1 LNARVSG
8 PTLVANMEG
17 ILMLKHL
24 TRVLLATLVL
34 ALSQQLANAA
44 DYTVHDVYQAA
55 EAGHLQQAQTM
66 MQQVLRDHPES
77 AKAHYVE
84 AELYA
89 KSGQFDYARRE
100 LKTARHLDPT
110 LGFARQDL
118 VDALQA
124 RLDAAPASSPFRVK
138 SGFNW
143 GFLFLGVGLIVIIVM
158 AMRLLL
164 RRTVVPAALGPAVPV
179 ANYGGGYG
187 QTYAPGYGPPGYGA
201 MGGGMNAGMGGGI
214 GSGIVGGLATG
225 AAVGAGIVAGEALAN
240 RFMEGGHTE
249 HLAAEHLD
257 TTPPINDWDDN
268 MGGNDFGLNDSS
280 SWDDGGA
287 SSDIGSDWS

>member
-1 LNARVSG
+1 
-8 PTLVANMEG
+8 MEG
-17 ILMLKHL
+17 IFMLKQF

-34 ALSQQLANAA
+34 ALSQHVANAA
-44 DYTVHDVYQAA
+44 TYSVHDVYEAA

-89 KSGQFDYARRE
+89 KSGQFEYSRRE
-100 LKTARHLDPT
+100 LKTARRLDPT
-110 LGFARQDL
+110 LGFARQDA

-124 RLDAAPASSPFRVK
+124 RLDAAPASSPFRAK

-143 GFLFLGVGLIVIIVM
+143 GYLLLGGGLIVIIVM

-164 RRTVVPAALGPAVPV
+164 RRTVVPASLGPAVPV
-179 ANYGGGYG
+179 ASYGGGYG
-187 QTYAPGYGPPGYGA
+187 QGYGAPGYGPPGYSP
-201 MGGGMNAGMGGGI
+201 MNGGMGGGI

-240 RFMEGGHTE
+240 RFMEGSHTE

-287 SSDIGSDWS
+287 GGDIGGDWS